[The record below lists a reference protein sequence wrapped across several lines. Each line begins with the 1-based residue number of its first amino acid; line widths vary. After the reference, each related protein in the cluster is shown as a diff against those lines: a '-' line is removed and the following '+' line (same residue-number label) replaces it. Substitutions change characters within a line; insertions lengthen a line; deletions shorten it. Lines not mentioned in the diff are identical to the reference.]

1 MMTMKLRRS
10 RGGQGTRT
18 ASICGEI
25 KFRVHLLA
33 LLLSLLIRDGPTV
46 VRVVDDADDGNLCQD
61 AEKDR
66 L

>member
-1 MMTMKLRRS
+1 MGARGQELHQSVGKLNS
-10 RGGQGTRT
+10 V
-18 ASICGEI
+18 SI
-25 KFRVHLLA
+25 F
-33 LLLSLLIRDGPTV
+33 LLLPLLIRDGPTV